1 VWPGSIL
8 FSIGVFALDAA
19 RGFVS
24 LPTVFARL
32 KATNFRYPPGLPD
45 TLPTR
50 AAPWQRVLSTTF
62 RNFVGT

>member
-1 VWPGSIL
+1 
-8 FSIGVFALDAA
+8 VFALDAA